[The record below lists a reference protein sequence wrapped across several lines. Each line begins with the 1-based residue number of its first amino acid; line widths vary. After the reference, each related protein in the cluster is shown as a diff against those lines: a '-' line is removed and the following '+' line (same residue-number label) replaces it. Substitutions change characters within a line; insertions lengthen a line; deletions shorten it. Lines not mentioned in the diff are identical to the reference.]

1 MRLNKRKIMDKIML
15 GVISILAI
23 ASAIPIFAIIVN
35 VYSEGARHITLNFL
49 IDLPPP
55 PIGGKGGGIG
65 PALVGSLTL
74 ISLALAIGGSIG
86 FFTGL
91 YLSEFS
97 HTKLAQYTQVFLQIM
112 VEFPTIIVGLFVYM
126 ILVAPLKRFNALAGA
141 IALSIV
147 IIPYV
152 ALNVREAYKS
162 VPYTLK
168 EAAFSLGVSA
178 PVAYLRILLSA
189 ARRGVVTALLIGMA
203 RAAGE
208 TAPLLLTILGTT
220 FTYFGGLDQ
229 PINAIPLLIYN
240 FALSPYEKWHQVAW
254 GAAAVLLTIILVI
267 FAVSRLIV
275 REVRI

>member
-1 MRLNKRKIMDKIML
+1 LRLNRRKIIDKIML
-15 GVISILAI
+15 GIISILAI
-23 ASAIPIFAIIVN
+23 ASAIPIFAILVN
-35 VYSEGARHITLNFL
+35 VYSEGAKYITLNFL

-55 PIGGKGGGIG
+55 PIGDGGGGIG
-65 PALVGSLTL
+65 PALVGSLIL
-74 ISLALAIGGSIG
+74 VLLALVIAGVIG

-97 HTKLAQYTQVFLQIM
+97 HTKLAQYAQMFLQIM
-112 VEFPTIIVGLFVYM
+112 VEFPTIIIGLFAYM
-126 ILVAPLKRFNALAGA
+126 VLVAPLKRFNAMAGA

-147 IIPYV
+147 IIPYI

-162 VPYTLK
+162 IPYTLK

-178 PVAYLRILLSA
+178 PVAYLRILLNA
-189 ARRGVVTALLIGMA
+189 ARHGVLTALLIGIA

-208 TAPLLLTILGTT
+208 TASLLLTILGTT

-254 GAAAVLLTIILVI
+254 GAAAVLLTIILAIFVI
-267 FAVSRLIV
+267 SRLIV
-275 REVRI
+275 REVKT

>member
-1 MRLNKRKIMDKIML
+1 LRLNKRKIIDRLML
-15 GVISILAI
+15 GIISAIAI
-23 ASAIPIFAIIVN
+23 ASAIPIFAIAVN
-35 VYSEGARHITLNFL
+35 VYSEGARYISLNFL

-55 PIGGKGGGIG
+55 PVGGGGGGIG
-65 PALVGSLTL
+65 PALVGTL
-74 ISLALAIGGSIG
+74 VLVALALAIGGSIG

-97 HTKLAQYTQVFLQIM
+97 HTRLAQYTQMFLQVM
-112 VEFPTIIVGLFVYM
+112 VEFPTIIVGLFAYM

-147 IIPYV
+147 IIPYI

-162 VPYTLK
+162 IPYTLK

-178 PVAYLRILLSA
+178 PIAYLRILLSA
-189 ARRGVVTALLIGMA
+189 ARRGVLTALLIGLA
-203 RAAGE
+203 KAAGE

-267 FAVSRLIV
+267 FIVSRLIIK
-275 REVRI
+275 EVKV

>member
-1 MRLNKRKIMDKIML
+1 LNKRKIIEKIML
-15 GVISILAI
+15 GVISSLAI
-23 ASAIPIFAIIVN
+23 VSAIPIFAIIIN
-35 VYSEGARHITLNFL
+35 VYSEGVRHITLDFL

-55 PIGGKGGGIG
+55 PVGGSYGGIG
-65 PALVGSLTL
+65 PALVGSLILT
-74 ISLALAIGGSIG
+74 SLAVAIGGGIG

-97 HTKLAQYTQVFLQIM
+97 HTRLAQYTQMFLQIM
-112 VEFPTIIVGLFVYM
+112 VEFPTIIVGLFAYM
-126 ILVAPLKRFNALAGA
+126 VLVAPLKRFNALAGA
-141 IALSIV
+141 LALSIV
-147 IIPYV
+147 IIPYI

-162 VPYTLK
+162 IPYTLK

-178 PVAYLRILLSA
+178 PIAYLRILLST
-189 ARRGVVTALLIGMA
+189 ARRGVLTALLIGMA
-203 RAAGE
+203 KAAGE

-240 FALSPYEKWHQVAW
+240 FALSPYERWHQVAW
-254 GAAAVLLTIILVI
+254 GAAAVLLTIILTI
-267 FAVSRLIV
+267 FIISRLIV